1 MILQYDTLDG
11 LALRSMG
18 GVFPITADA
27 PSGRATF
34 FHLPRRGIFGP
45 ADDPDSGERVAQGQ
59 PVAQSLV
66 SAMLRGL
73 EATNRLRNARSGWF
87 QPHRRKNCLQ

>member
-45 ADDPDSGERVAQGQ
+45 ADDPDSGERVAQ
-59 PVAQSLV
+59 SLV

-73 EATNRLRNARSGWF
+73 GATNRIRNARSGWF
-87 QPHRRKNCLQ
+87 KPNRRKNCRQ